1 MHTASAGSPHLPP
14 LSEPSSPETLE
25 LKQQF
30 LLRVGEVV
38 HAYGTP
44 SHRMEALLRRMAESL
59 ELEAHFLVTPTS
71 LIVSLGRGRN
81 EQTRLLRAEP
91 SQVDLGRLVEIDELL
106 EDVEDRHCDL
116 PTGLARLEELAASG
130 RRHGP
135 MLTALAFGVSGA
147 GAAVFLGGQVW
158 EVIASFAIGIVVFV
172 AGAVL
177 GRSPERVHLTDG
189 MMAFL
194 AAGSALAWDTYVRPV
209 DYTIVTLAA
218 LIILIPGLSFTV
230 AMLELATRHLSSGV
244 ARLAGAAVTML
255 LIVLG
260 VALAWKVGGAQAPV
274 MGTWLLPDAW
284 RWGIMAMAPIGFAV
298 LFQARVREWWVIY
311 LAGAMGFVGAHFGGQ
326 LLGPDLGPFLGA
338 LAVGLVGNAYA
349 RLFDRPSSVAQMPGI
364 LLIVPGTV
372 GYKSLTAFLSD
383 ERLESALQGT
393 GLAVRMVMV
402 GAALVGGLLTATAI
416 LSPRRSL

>member
-1 MHTASAGSPHLPP
+1 MSTAQP
-14 LSEPSSPETLE
+14 LSMHEPAPVESLE

-30 LLRVGEVV
+30 LLRVGEIV

-44 SHRMEALLRRMAESL
+44 SHRMEALLRRMAQSL

-106 EDVEDRHCDL
+106 EDVEDRHIDL
-116 PTGLARLEELAASG
+116 ATGLARLEELAASKQ
-130 RRHGP
+130 RHGSI
-135 MLTALAFGVSGA
+135 LTGLAFGVSGA

-158 EVIASFAIGIVVFV
+158 EVIASFAIGLFVFV
-172 AGAVL
+172 AGGVL

-189 MMAFL
+189 LMSFL
-194 AAGSALAWDTYVRPV
+194 AAGAALAWNHYVRPV
-209 DYTIVTLAA
+209 DYTVVTLAA

-260 VALAWKVGGAQAPV
+260 VALAWKIGDAQAPQ
-274 MGTWLLPDAW
+274 MGSWMLPEAW
-284 RWGIMAMAPIGFAV
+284 RWGIMALTPIGFAV
-298 LFQARVREWWVIY
+298 LFQARVQEWWVIY
-311 LAGAMGFVGAHFGGQ
+311 LAGVMGYFGARLGG
-326 LLGPDLGPFLGA
+326 LWLGSDLGPFLGA
-338 LAVGLVGNAYA
+338 LAVGLVGNSYA

-372 GYKSLTAFLSD
+372 GYRSLTAFLS
-383 ERLESALQGT
+383 EETLQGT

-402 GAALVGGLLTATAI
+402 GVALVGGLLTATAI
-416 LSPRRSL
+416 LSPKRSL